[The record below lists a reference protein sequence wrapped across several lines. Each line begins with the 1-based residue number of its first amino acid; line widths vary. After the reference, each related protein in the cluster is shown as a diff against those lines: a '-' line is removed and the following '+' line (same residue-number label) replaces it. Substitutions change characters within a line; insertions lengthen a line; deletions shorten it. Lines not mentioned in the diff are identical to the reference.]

1 MRSPKADSSCAAREG
16 GRRTASRLKRTPPP
30 EESGGATGRGR
41 WFPNRRFGLDFGG
54 APHDSPTR
62 VKVQSWGDRVDHS
75 IDWVD
80 LDGGFTDMMTRLR
93 MLAVYRNRLILL
105 PPSN

>member
-1 MRSPKADSSCAAREG
+1 MVVGVIAPQGPAHVARLASAVANPG
-16 GRRTASRLKRTPPP
+16 SGRPVPVR
-30 EESGGATGRGR
+30 ER

-93 MLAVYRNRLILL
+93 MLAVYRNRLVLL